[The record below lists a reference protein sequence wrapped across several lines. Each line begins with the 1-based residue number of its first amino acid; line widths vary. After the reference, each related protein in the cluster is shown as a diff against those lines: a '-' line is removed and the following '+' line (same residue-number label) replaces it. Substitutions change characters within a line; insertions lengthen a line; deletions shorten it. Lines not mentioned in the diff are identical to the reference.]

1 MVENFHPPP
10 PPPKLNRVADSLVPP
25 RTELSWV
32 APCNGILLNRLTP
45 STDDPTLQDFAQY
58 LASPN
63 LLIWKNYSN
72 KKQREN
78 NIFVLSAGGAG
89 WGKIGA
95 GPPLLEEDMG
105 EKAMV

>member
-1 MVENFHPPP
+1 MVENFPPS
-10 PPPKLNRVADSLVPP
+10 PPKLNRVADSLVPP

-32 APCNGILLNRLTP
+32 APCNGILLNRPTP
-45 STDDPTLQDFAQY
+45 STHYPTLLDFAQY
-58 LASPN
+58 LAESN

-89 WGKIGA
+89 EGKLGA